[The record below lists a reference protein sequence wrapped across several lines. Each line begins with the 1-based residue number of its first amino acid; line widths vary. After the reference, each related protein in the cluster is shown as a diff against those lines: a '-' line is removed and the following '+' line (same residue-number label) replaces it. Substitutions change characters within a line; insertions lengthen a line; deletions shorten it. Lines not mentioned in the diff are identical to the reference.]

1 MACGILVPQPGI
13 EPAPSAVKAQ
23 SPHHWTAR
31 DFPPS
36 SFFTAFYPLHI
47 FSTMPFIYLNASN
60 VVILSSRPKYC
71 RIWSPKGCFWG
82 KLSGLPLAHVL
93 GHLLTPL
100 LLTVNWSFS
109 VEVIC
114 RNLLRLRTRVRFSWE
129 SLHLLHQMPGLLPIW
144 AHPKSPAS
152 GRSESLGS
160 FEFIF
165 LILLFF
171 LPNS

>member
-1 MACGILVPQPGI
+1 MLGVLLLRVSYLLHSFLSSQCSILGDLFTSGFQSLIPSSAMTALLVNFCLVLFQICFFIFFWPRRAACRILVPQPGI

-71 RIWSPKGCFWG
+71 R
-82 KLSGLPLAHVL
+82 
-93 GHLLTPL
+93 T
-100 LLTVNWSFS
+100 
-109 VEVIC
+109 
-114 RNLLRLRTRVRFSWE
+114 
-129 SLHLLHQMPGLLPIW
+129 
-144 AHPKSPAS
+144 
-152 GRSESLGS
+152 
-160 FEFIF
+160 
-165 LILLFF
+165 
-171 LPNS
+171 